1 MELFFTYPSHPTLPM
16 WWATDISG
24 RFGQKSMVYLPSV
37 SMQGIMKKNILS
49 EIYIVRTKNINETKI
64 QDIGR

>member
-1 MELFFTYPSHPTLPM
+1 MS
-16 WWATDISG
+16 A
-24 RFGQKSMVYLPSV
+24 RFGHKPMVYLPSV